1 MSRTG
6 LLWTLLLILGFL
18 ASCEKPAV
26 YDEAGQYLI
35 DEALIKKW
43 ADSNKTELI
52 KDSSGFY
59 YKILEEGTGVK
70 SPALTDTISTLY
82 IGKLLTDSVFSR
94 TTDSVFY
101 KFVLESGI
109 EGWKRGL
116 PLIKEGGRIRL
127 LIPSKM
133 AYRNYDV
140 VAGVPK
146 NSVLN
151 FEVSLIKIA
160 VKK

>member
-1 MSRTG
+1 M
-6 LLWTLLLILGFL
+6 
-18 ASCEKPAV
+18 ASCEKPEL
-26 YDEAGQYLI
+26 YDEAGQYLL

-43 ADSNKTELI
+43 ADSTKTELI

-59 YKILEEGTGVK
+59 YKILDQGTGT
-70 SPALTDTISTLY
+70 SFPTLTDTISSLY
-82 IGKLLTDSVFSR
+82 IGRLLTDSIFSR
-94 TTDSVFY
+94 TTDSVAY
-101 KFVLESGI
+101 KFVLGNSI

-116 PLIKEGGRIRL
+116 PLIKQGGRIRL

-133 AYRNYDV
+133 AYRNYDIV
-140 VAGVPK
+140 TGVPK

>member
-6 LLWTLLLILGFL
+6 LLWTLLLMLGFL
-18 ASCEKPAV
+18 ASCEKPEV

-43 ADSNKTELI
+43 ADSTKTELI

-70 SPALTDTISTLY
+70 PPALTDTISTLY

-94 TTDSVFY
+94 TTDSVVY

-116 PLIKEGGRIRL
+116 PLIKQGGRIRL